1 MLGDGPLIADV
12 RQEIQYHGLQDRF
25 TLPGWVTPD
34 EVLAWFDKSDIL
46 FMPSL
51 SEGLPVVGVQAL
63 AKGLAFVVSN
73 IGGFVDIVV
82 NGENG
87 YLVELSRTSEFAG
100 VLEQLLS
107 DRTRLEGFRNASLIR
122 ATQFDSKQVG
132 EKYVQILL
140 EE

>member
-1 MLGDGPLIADV
+1 M
-12 RQEIQYHGLQDRF
+12 
-25 TLPGWVTPD
+25 
-34 EVLAWFDKSDIL
+34 
-46 FMPSL
+46 
-51 SEGLPVVGVQAL
+51 
-63 AKGLAFVVSN
+63 
-73 IGGFVDIVV
+73 DIVV